1 MSTCAT
7 YRKRFPCALQTTRHG
22 ISQGC
27 KGCTPAPGELA
38 LVGLATSTL
47 VPRFTSQLGTPGHAG
62 VSPCARTHVAAVF
75 TNMTPQ
81 LLRAVMKESAN
92 ATSRVRGW
100 PRSPALGANSEAL
113 GLNAGSESTLGV
125 RGRWFCSQTVLKYH
139 CHHERVFHRKLKIAA
154 IN

>member
-1 MSTCAT
+1 M
-7 YRKRFPCALQTTRHG
+7 YRERFPCALQTSHHG

-38 LVGLATSTL
+38 LVGLVTSTL
-47 VPRFTSQLGTPGHAG
+47 APGFTSRLGTPGHAG
-62 VSPCARTHVAAVF
+62 VSPRARAHMAAVF

-92 ATSRVRGW
+92 AASRVWGW
-100 PRSPALGANSEAL
+100 PRSPALGVNSKAL
-113 GLNAGSESTLGV
+113 GLNAGSESTSGIW
-125 RGRWFCSQTVLKYH
+125 GRWFCSQTVLKYH